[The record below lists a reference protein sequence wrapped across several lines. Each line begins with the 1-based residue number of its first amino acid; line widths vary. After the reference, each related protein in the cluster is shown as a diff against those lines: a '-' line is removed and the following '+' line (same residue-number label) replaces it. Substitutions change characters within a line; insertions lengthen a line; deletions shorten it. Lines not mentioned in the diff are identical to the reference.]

1 MITGKMDKII
11 VIVNYHEMI
20 NRKTVETI
28 TNTKALINISTL
40 SDNPLYMTSMS
51 DYIRLT
57 KYGIN

>member
-40 SDNPLYMTSMS
+40 SDNPLYMTYMS
-51 DYIRLT
+51 D
-57 KYGIN
+57 